1 MNYEE
6 ATSLKRQQVNGCAT
20 SHTFIYL
27 TVEERLELETARTS
41 IQRRAS
47 VKASAQLTLLC
58 WRHSISSPPLQVQ
71 TFKPGAGVKP
81 NASNCRAL
89 FCLSFLCCAK
99 RINNSNEID

>member
-6 ATSLKRQQVNGCAT
+6 ATSLK
-20 SHTFIYL
+20 HTFIHL

-81 NASNCRAL
+81 NASNCRTL
-89 FCLSFLCCAK
+89 FLSFFLLLCEAYQ
-99 RINNSNEID
+99 